1 MFLFNQNRYH
11 SSIRKNS
18 KLIEVTKMFNDV
30 DTLNRELI
38 TGKAHQQRI
47 FHDNYILPKIPNKNN
62 DINFNRTM
70 INFNRE
76 RTKKSNWEDYV
87 QKKESTKNIKKIKR
101 FNSVKID

>member
-1 MFLFNQNRYH
+1 M
-11 SSIRKNS
+11 I
-18 KLIEVTKMFNDV
+18 LI
-30 DTLNRELI
+30 
-38 TGKAHQQRI
+38 
-47 FHDNYILPKIPNKNN
+47 